1 MLKYLWVFFIS
12 MVPIVELRGA
22 IPVGIL
28 GMGLDKIPTFV
39 VAIIGNMIPVPFI
52 FFFARKL
59 LEWGQDKKIIGKFC
73 SWCLRKGHKG
83 QAKLEAKSESGTET
97 TADEGADEG
106 QIMAVNDSNEAET
119 PKKSKGRKAAFI
131 ALMLFVGIPL
141 PGTGAWTGTLAATFL
156 NMKFKDAVIAVVCGV
171 LIAGVIMLLASWG
184 LFGAIGSIFYKG

>member
-1 MLKYLWVFFIS
+1 MLKYLWVFLIS
-12 MVPIVELRGA
+12 MVPIIELRGA
-22 IPVGIL
+22 IPIGI
-28 GMGLDKIPTFV
+28 GMGLDKIPTFII
-39 VAIIGNMIPVPFI
+39 AIIGNMIPVPFI

-83 QAKLEAKSESGTET
+83 QAKLEAKSENDTES
-97 TADEGADEG
+97 AVDAEGAEG
-106 QIMAVNDSNEAET
+106 QVMATSESSEADA

-156 NMKFKDAVIAVVCGV
+156 DMKFKDAVIAVVCGV
-171 LIAGVIMLLASWG
+171 LIAGVIMLLASMG
-184 LFGAIGSIFYKG
+184 LFGALDSLFFKG